1 MNASIKGDQ
10 GMRKVEFI
18 DLKEQYRQYRHEID
32 KAIEDVCL
40 NASFIMG
47 PQVAE
52 LERNLSDFTGSPYS
66 ISCASGT
73 DALLLALMAIDIKP
87 GDEVIT
93 TPFTFIATAEVI
105 TLLGATPVFADID
118 PLTYNLNYREI
129 EKKIS
134 AKTRAVV
141 PVGLYGQTADMD
153 EINSIA
159 ARYGIT
165 VIEDACQSFGASYKG
180 RMSCNLSKIGCTSFF
195 PSKPL
200 GCYGDG
206 GAVFTDDA
214 EIAGRIKSLR
224 IHGQTSRYFHKYI
237 GINGRLD
244 TIQAAVLNVK
254 IKYLKDEIAKRA
266 EIAGIYSKELAENT
280 GIVLPVVKN
289 DRTSVFAQYSILV
302 PEREKLIKK
311 LNDKGV
317 PTAVH
322 YPRPL
327 HLQEAYSG
335 LGYKKGDFPI
345 SEHASEH
352 ILSIPMSSFLT
363 REDQS
368 YVVKTI
374 LENID

>member
-1 MNASIKGDQ
+1 
-10 GMRKVEFI
+10 MRKVEFI
-18 DLKEQYRQYRHEID
+18 DLKEQYRQYRNEID
-32 KAIEDVCL
+32 KAIEDVCI

-47 PQVAE
+47 PHVIE
-52 LERNLSDFTGSPYS
+52 LERNLSEFTGSPHS
-66 ISCASGT
+66 VSCASGT
-73 DALLLALMAIDIKP
+73 DALLLALMAVDIKP

-105 TLLGATPVFADID
+105 TLLGAVPVFADID
-118 PLTYNLNYREI
+118 PVTYNLDYREI

-134 AKTRAVV
+134 AKTRAVI

-153 EINSIA
+153 EINAIA
-159 ARYGIT
+159 AKYGIT
-165 VIEDACQSFGASYKG
+165 VIEDACQSFGAEYKG
-180 RMSCNLSKIGCTSFF
+180 RKSCNLSKIGCTSFF

-206 GAVFTDDA
+206 GAVFTDDKDLA
-214 EIAGRIKSLR
+214 DKIKSLR

-254 IKYLKDEIAKRA
+254 MKYLKDEIAKRV
-266 EIAGIYSKELAENT
+266 EIAAIYTNELAGNSR
-280 GIVLPVVKN
+280 IVLPVVKN
-289 DRTSVFAQYSILV
+289 DRTSVFAQYSIMV
-302 PEREKLIKK
+302 PEREKLMKK
-311 LNDKGV
+311 LNDNGV

-335 LGYKKGDFPI
+335 LGYKKGDFPV
-345 SEHASEH
+345 SENAAEH
-352 ILSIPMSSFLT
+352 IMSIPMGPFLKK
-363 REDQS
+363 EDQE
-368 YVVKTI
+368 YVIKNI
-374 LENID
+374 LENI

>member
-1 MNASIKGDQ
+1 MK
-10 GMRKVEFI
+10 KVEFI
-18 DLKEQYRQYRHEID
+18 DLKEQYRHYKNEID

-52 LERNLSDFTGSPYS
+52 LEKNLSDFTGAPHS

-73 DALLLALMAIDIKP
+73 DALLLALMAIDVKP
-87 GDEVIT
+87 GDEIIT

-105 TLLGATPVFADID
+105 TLLGAKPVFADID
-118 PLTYNLNYREI
+118 PVTYNLDYREI

-134 AKTRAVV
+134 AKTRAVI

-159 ARYGIT
+159 VKYGIT

-206 GAVFTDDA
+206 GALFTDDA
-214 EIAGRIKSLR
+214 GLAEKIKSLR
-224 IHGQTSRYFHKYI
+224 VHGQTSRYFHKYI

-244 TIQAAVLNVK
+244 TVQAAVLNVK
-254 IKYLKDEIAKRA
+254 MKYLKDEIAKRE
-266 EIAGIYSKELAENT
+266 EIAGIYSKELAKNSK
-280 GIVLPVVKN
+280 IVLPVVKS
-289 DRTSVFAQYSILV
+289 DRTSVFAQYSIMV
-302 PEREKLIKK
+302 PDREKLMKK
-311 LNDKGV
+311 LNDNGI

-335 LGYKKGDFPI
+335 LGYKKGDFPV
-345 SEHASEH
+345 SENAAEH
-352 ILSIPMSSFLT
+352 IMSIPMGPFLKLD
-363 REDQS
+363 DQE
-368 YVVKTI
+368 YVIKNI
-374 LENID
+374 LENI